1 MGIGTLFWIIGLS
14 FNIELITKLY
24 NIEWQFVRTIIWNYI
39 DFCLIFLIDLSFAL
53 KIANTPIFSD
63 VFSLIGIILFPRI
76 LSIFNNYKFL
86 I

>member
-53 KIANTPIFSD
+53 KLPILPIFLT
-63 VFSLIGIILFPRI
+63 FSV
-76 LSIFNNYKFL
+76 
-86 I
+86 